1 MLVRLL
7 YASRADGPVAS
18 STLDAILAQ
27 CRQNNP
33 ALGVTGLL
41 VVADEVFMQVLEG
54 GREEVCELYNQIV
67 RDERH
72 KQVRILTFEE
82 ISERKFGAWTMGQV
96 QGGRINRALILK
108 YFKRPE
114 IDPFDMSGGATM
126 SLLLDLVATASIVS
140 RPD

>member
-7 YASRADGPVAS
+7 YASRADGPVAPA
-18 STLDAILAQ
+18 TLDSILTQ

-41 VVADEVFMQVLEG
+41 VIADDVFMQVLEG

-67 RDERH
+67 RDSRH
-72 KQVRILTFEE
+72 KQVRILTYEE
-82 ISERKFGAWTMGQV
+82 ISERRFGAWTMGQV

-108 YFKRPE
+108 YFKRAE
-114 IDPFDMSGGATM
+114 IDPFDMSGDATM